1 MQGVHQMNNFESAS
15 SRLFSW
21 ARRVWSV
28 LLAALLLV
36 PQLSFAVDTICAKV
50 KIEIKQEL
58 TMERQG
64 FDAMMKINNGLT
76 TTSLDSVSVNVN
88 FKDEAGNAI
97 RATSDP
103 NDTTASFFIRI
114 DTMTGINNVS
124 GTGVVAPASAG

>member
-1 MQGVHQMNNFESAS
+1 MDNFESAS
-15 SRLFSW
+15 SQLFSW
-21 ARRVWSV
+21 ARSVLSV
-28 LLAALLLV
+28 LLAALLLL

-88 FKDEAGNAI
+88 FKDEAGNAV
-97 RATSDP
+97 RASSDP

-124 GTGVVAPASAG
+124 GTGVVAPAIAG